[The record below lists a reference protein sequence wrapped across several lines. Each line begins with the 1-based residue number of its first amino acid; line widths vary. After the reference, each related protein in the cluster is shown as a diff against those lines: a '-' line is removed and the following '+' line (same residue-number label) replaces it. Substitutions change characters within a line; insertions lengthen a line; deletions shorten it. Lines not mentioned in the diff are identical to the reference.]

1 MERTLTLEVPEEVF
15 ESLRRKAEE
24 AGKPPEALA
33 IEYLAAAT
41 ENRGGDPVEE
51 FIGAFDSKVPEW
63 ADRHDEHIGCGSRQ

>member
-33 IEYLAAAT
+33 IESLAAAT
-41 ENRGGDPVEE
+41 GDRGGDPVEE
-51 FIGAFDSKVPEW
+51 FIGAFDSEVPEW
-63 ADRHDEHIGCGSRQ
+63 ADRHDEHLRRGA